1 MFNKKII
8 VIVMMICLSL
18 VFAGC
23 QNQNSKVE
31 SKIDQIKKSGKLVM
45 GTSADYPPYE
55 FHKEING
62 KHEIVGFDIEIAKEI
77 AKDLGVELEIKDMR
91 FDGLLAA
98 LQSGN
103 VDIVIAGMTPTEE
116 RKQNVDFSNIYY
128 TAVQSVIVRSED
140 KDIIKSIQDL
150 DAKYVAAQKGSIQE
164 QIVIDQ
170 IKGAN
175 LRALGKISDLILS
188 LKNNKVDA
196 VVLEKPV
203 ANAYVNKNS
212 DLYLTQIKLEEED
225 GGSAVAVKK
234 GNEDLVKAINKTLE
248 RLINDNSIE
257 KFVTEATE
265 LAE

>member
-1 MFNKKII
+1 MFNKKLIA
-8 VIVMMICLSL
+8 MILMVCLSL
-18 VFAGC
+18 GFVGC
-23 QNQNSKVE
+23 QSKDNGVE
-31 SKIDQIKKSGKLVM
+31 SKIDQIKKSGKLVI

-55 FHKEING
+55 FHKEVNG

-128 TAVQSVIVRSED
+128 TSVQSVIVRYED
-140 KDIIKSIQDL
+140 KDSIKTLKDL
-150 DAKYVAAQKGSIQE
+150 DGKIVGAQKGSIQE
-164 QIVIDQ
+164 QIVTEQ
-170 IKGAN
+170 IEGAN
-175 LRALGKISDLILS
+175 LRALGKISDLVLS

-196 VVLEKPV
+196 IVLEKPV
-203 ANAYVNKNS
+203 ANSYVNKNL
-212 DLYLTQIKLEEED
+212 DLYLTEIKFEEED
-225 GGSAVAVKK
+225 AGSAVAIKK
-234 GNEDLVKAINKTLE
+234 GNDDLVEAINKTLE

-257 KFVTEATE
+257 RFVMEAIQ